1 MNNSRASERYAKSL
15 LTLSIDENLLRDVK
29 SDIDML
35 MGIFSR
41 SREISNLY
49 INPII
54 PIHHKVEISKQL
66 FENKINKLTLN
77 LLLNVIYRKRDSL
90 IESIFLK
97 FIELYNLYKNI
108 VESSITTTTE
118 LDDIT
123 LDYIK
128 SFSEKISNKKVSLMQ
143 NIDKN
148 IIGGFNLKIGD
159 KMYDCTISSKIN
171 ELKKQLINK

>member
-35 MGIFSR
+35 MRIFSS

-54 PIHHKVEISKQL
+54 PIHNKVEISKQL

-90 IESIFLK
+90 IESICLK

-128 SFSEKISNKKVSLMQ
+128 IFAEKEISLDEIKKLLSDQ
-143 NIDKN
+143 KN
-148 IIGGFNLKIGD
+148 FDFDDLFFLILLIALLKH
-159 KMYDCTISSKIN
+159 
-171 ELKKQLINK
+171 

>member
-15 LTLSIDENLLRDVK
+15 LTLSIDENLLGDVK

-35 MGIFSR
+35 MRTFSS

-54 PIHHKVEISKQL
+54 PIHHKVEITKQL
-66 FENKINKLTLN
+66 FENKINRLTLN

-90 IESIFLK
+90 IESICLK

-123 LDYIK
+123 LDDIK
-128 SFSEKISNKKVSLMQ
+128 IFAEKVSNKKVSLAQ

-171 ELKKQLINK
+171 ELKKELINN